1 MQNYQI
7 MERKYVDFD
16 QELRKVR
23 KMIKSEIA
31 EILKENIKDDGE
43 VRIDLADE
51 DEREYGIIK
60 MAFPDDN
67 SFEHIA
73 SIVCKVEGA
82 NVDITLYTDEDV
94 DFELYEIDDYDAL
107 AQVYDVIYDYFDN
120 IY

>member
-1 MQNYQI
+1 M
-7 MERKYVDFD
+7 R
-16 QELRKVR
+16 
-23 KMIKSEIA
+23 EIWSDCYD
-31 EILKENIKDDGE
+31 EIEKIFKENVKENGE